1 MRNFLLRFSI
11 PAVLFLLIATNADA
25 QCDFNTQSQRCI
37 KDLHDGFIYIKS
49 FEVDGRNG
57 EREKI
62 EYSYVMTRDTQYY
75 LNICTPES
83 NSDGIIVTIYDS
95 QRNPVSSNYADG
107 KFYEAL
113 IFQCSATG
121 IYYLTFTFDGS
132 KNFCG
137 SSVLAF
143 KK

>member
-1 MRNFLLRFSI
+1 MVFTFILALYQVN
-11 PAVLFLLIATNADA
+11 A
-25 QCDFNTQSQRCI
+25 QCDFNSQSQRCI
-37 KDLHDGFIYIKS
+37 QNLHDGFIYIKS
-49 FEVDGRNG
+49 FEVDGLNG
-57 EREKI
+57 EKEKI

-75 LNICTPES
+75 LNICTPEADL
-83 NSDGIIVTIYDS
+83 DGIIVTIYDS
-95 QRNPVSSNYADG
+95 QRNAVSSNYTDG

-121 IYYLTFTFDGS
+121 IYYITFTFNGS

>member
-1 MRNFLLRFSI
+1 MFFLI
-11 PAVLFLLIATNADA
+11 PANADA
-25 QCDFNTQSQRCI
+25 QCDFNKQSQRCI

-49 FEVDGRNG
+49 FEVDGLNG
-57 EREKI
+57 GKEKI

-83 NSDGIIVTIYDS
+83 NPDGIIVTIYDS
-95 QRNPVSSNYADG
+95 QRNAVSSNFADG

-121 IYYLTFTFDGS
+121 IYYLTFTFNDS